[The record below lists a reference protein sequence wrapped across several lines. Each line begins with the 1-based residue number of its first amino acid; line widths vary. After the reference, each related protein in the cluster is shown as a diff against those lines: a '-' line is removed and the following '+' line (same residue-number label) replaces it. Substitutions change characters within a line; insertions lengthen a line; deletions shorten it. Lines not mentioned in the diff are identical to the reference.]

1 MSSDGT
7 YKITVVW
14 SILLVSAGVG
24 QAIDSVGI
32 LSDVGCGTTDL
43 PSPGKIVNSYE
54 PLNVTRLWGTV
65 ATCSFTMQAE
75 TDDQLLRFVFRSF
88 SASPGDCSLTFVKL
102 YDGNSNAGTELAN
115 VCQESAMETEYVSTG
130 KYMLL
135 VVSLLGNST
144 FVNFTADY
152 TAFKEETCAD
162 EETQFQCSNGR
173 CISRSLRCDDVDNCG
188 DSSDG
193 SQGPPANCSDDEETT
208 AGSDLTAVYAACG
221 LVGALLL
228 AYLSYWCFW
237 KPGWAQWR
245 FGICRYLKSC
255 TRKKP
260 EGSNQTSDSSK
271 VSPKDANRKGKGG
284 TTSTDKSRPF
294 GLTREAHLTTGAPIG
309 SGAASFDTLRTAF
322 SRESGISG
330 LYGGSAGEP
339 SAWRGPSGAAPG
351 GEPGR
356 ARGSLDTGV
365 DVDMEGESGPGVP
378 EDEGY
383 LLYLNA
389 DCGHARESR

>member
-14 SILLVSAGVG
+14 CILLMSAGVG
-24 QAIDSVGI
+24 HGIDSVGL

-43 PSPGKIVNSYE
+43 PSPGKILNSYE
-54 PLNVTRLWGTV
+54 PLNVTRLYGTV
-65 ATCSFTMQAE
+65 STCSFTMQAE

-88 SASPGDCSLTFVKL
+88 SASPGDCSLTFAKL
-102 YDGNSNAGTELAN
+102 YDGNSNSGTELAN

-130 KYMLL
+130 NYMLL
-135 VVSLLGNST
+135 VVSLLDNST
-144 FVNFTADY
+144 FINFTADY

-162 EETQFQCSNGR
+162 EESQFQCSNGR

-188 DSSDG
+188 DASDG
-193 SQGPPANCSDDEETT
+193 SQGPPANCGSDDEETT
-208 AGSDLTAVYAACG
+208 TTGPDLTGVYAACG
-221 LVGALLL
+221 LVGALLMT
-228 AYLSYWCFW
+228 YLTYWCFW

-245 FGICRYLKSC
+245 FGICRYIKNC
-255 TRKKP
+255 TRMKP
-260 EGSNQTSDSSK
+260 EGSNQTGSDSSK
-271 VSPKDANRKGKGG
+271 VSPKDTSRKSKNG
-284 TTSTDKSRPF
+284 TTAEGKPAPIPF
-294 GLTREAHLTTGAPIG
+294 GLSREAHLSTP
-309 SGAASFDTLRTAF
+309 SGATSFDTLRTAL

-339 SAWRGPSGAAPG
+339 SAWPSDTSGTGPG
-351 GEPGR
+351 GDPGR

-365 DVDMEGESGPGVP
+365 DVDVESGPGLP
-378 EDEGY
+378 EDETY

>member
-1 MSSDGT
+1 MKMSSDGT
-7 YKITVVW
+7 YKTTVVW
-14 SILLVSAGVG
+14 CILLMSAGVG
-24 QAIDSVGI
+24 HAIDSLGL
-32 LSDVGCGTTDL
+32 LSDVGCGTTDP
-43 PSPGKIVNSYE
+43 PSPGKILNSYE
-54 PLNVTRLWGTV
+54 PLNVTRLYGTV
-65 ATCSFTMQAE
+65 STCSFTMQAE

-102 YDGNSNAGTELAN
+102 YDGNSNTGTELAN

-188 DSSDG
+188 DASDG
-193 SQGPPANCSDDEETT
+193 SSGPPANCGSDDEETA
-208 AGSDLTAVYAACG
+208 AGGDLTAVYAACG
-221 LVGALLL
+221 LVGALVMT
-228 AYLSYWCFW
+228 YLSYWCFW

-245 FGICRYLKSC
+245 FGICRYIKNC
-255 TRKKP
+255 TRQKP

-271 VSPKDANRKGKGG
+271 VSPKDTSRKGKNG
-284 TTSTDKSRPF
+284 TTSTDKLRPF
-294 GLTREAHLTTGAPIG
+294 GLSREAHLSTPSGTT
-309 SGAASFDTLRTAF
+309 SFDTLRTAL
-322 SRESGISG
+322 SRESGIS
-330 LYGGSAGEP
+330 AGES
-339 SAWRGPSGAAPG
+339 SAWRDTSEPGPEGD
-351 GEPGR
+351 PGR

-365 DVDMEGESGPGVP
+365 EVDVDGDSGPGQP